1 MIKIYG
7 MITCPDCSYLMDQIA
22 GLKDKYEYVEIGEHV
37 LKMKEFLR
45 LRDSDENVEIFKDV
59 KEAGNEFIFPIIN
72 KHNLENYRDYKNWE
86 FINEG
91 NGNLRLKFSEYLDP
105 SDAGLEAN
113 PR

>member
-59 KEAGNEFIFPIIN
+59 KEAGGVGIPCFV
-72 KHNLENYRDYKNWE
+72 LENGR
-86 FINEG
+86 I
-91 NGNLRLKFSEYLDP
+91 YLDP

>member
-59 KEAGNEFIFPIIN
+59 KEAGGVGIPCFV
-72 KHNLENYRDYKNWE
+72 LENGRISLNPRE
-86 FINEG
+86 
-91 NGNLRLKFSEYLDP
+91 
-105 SDAGLEAN
+105 AGLEAN

>member
-7 MITCPDCSYLMDQIA
+7 MITCPDCSYLLDQIY
-22 GLKDKYEYVEIGEHV
+22 GLEDEYEYIEIGEHV

-45 LRDSDENVEIFKDV
+45 IRDSKDNAEIFKEIKATGGV
-59 KEAGNEFIFPIIN
+59 GIPCFV
-72 KHNLENYRDYKNWE
+72 LENGR
-86 FINEG
+86 I
-91 NGNLRLKFSEYLDP
+91 SLDP

>member
-7 MITCPDCSYLMDQIA
+7 MITCPDCTYLLDQIS
-22 GLKDKYEYVEIGEHV
+22 GLEDEYEYIEIGEHV

-45 LRDSDENVEIFKDV
+45 IRDSKDNAEIFKDIKATGGV
-59 KEAGNEFIFPIIN
+59 GIPCFV
-72 KHNLENYRDYKNWE
+72 LENGR
-86 FINEG
+86 I
-91 NGNLRLKFSEYLDP
+91 SLDP

>member
-7 MITCPDCSYLMDQIA
+7 MITCPDCSYLLDQIS
-22 GLKDKYEYVEIGEHV
+22 GLEDEYEYIEIGEHV

-45 LRDSDENVEIFKDV
+45 IRDSKDNAEIFKDIKATGGV
-59 KEAGNEFIFPIIN
+59 GIPCFV
-72 KHNLENYRDYKNWE
+72 LEDGR
-86 FINEG
+86 I
-91 NGNLRLKFSEYLDP
+91 SLDP

>member
-45 LRDSDENVEIFKDV
+45 LRDSDENVV
-59 KEAGNEFIFPIIN
+59 NLKECKRSGRCWNSLLCI
-72 KHNLENYRDYKNWE
+72 R
-86 FINEG
+86 
-91 NGNLRLKFSEYLDP
+91 NGRISLNP

>member
-7 MITCPDCSYLMDQIA
+7 MITCPDCSYLLDQIS
-22 GLKDKYEYVEIGEHV
+22 GLEDEYEYIEIGEHV

-45 LRDSDENVEIFKDV
+45 IRDSKDNAEIFKDIKATGGV
-59 KEAGNEFIFPIIN
+59 GIPCFV
-72 KHNLENYRDYKNWE
+72 LENGR
-86 FINEG
+86 I
-91 NGNLRLKFSEYLDP
+91 SLDP

>member
-7 MITCPDCSYLMDQIA
+7 MITCPDCSYLLDQIS
-22 GLKDKYEYVEIGEHV
+22 GLEDEYEYIEIGEHV

-45 LRDSDENVEIFKDV
+45 IRDSKDNAEIFKDV
-59 KEAGNEFIFPIIN
+59 KATGGVGIPCFV
-72 KHNLENYRDYKNWE
+72 LENGR
-86 FINEG
+86 I
-91 NGNLRLKFSEYLDP
+91 SLDP

>member
-7 MITCPDCSYLMDQIA
+7 MITCPDCSYLLDQIS
-22 GLKDKYEYVEIGEHV
+22 GLEDEYEYIEIGEHV

-45 LRDSDENVEIFKDV
+45 IRDSKDNTEIFKDIKATGGV
-59 KEAGNEFIFPIIN
+59 GIPCFV
-72 KHNLENYRDYKNWE
+72 LENGR
-86 FINEG
+86 I
-91 NGNLRLKFSEYLDP
+91 SLDP

>member
-7 MITCPDCSYLMDQIA
+7 MITCPDCSYLLDQIS
-22 GLKDKYEYVEIGEHV
+22 GLEDEYEYIEIGEHV

-45 LRDSDENVEIFKDV
+45 IRDSKDNAEIFKDIKATGGV
-59 KEAGNEFIFPIIN
+59 GSPCFV
-72 KHNLENYRDYKNWE
+72 LENGR
-86 FINEG
+86 I
-91 NGNLRLKFSEYLDP
+91 SLDP

>member
-59 KEAGNEFIFPIIN
+59 KEAGGIGIPCFV
-72 KHNLENYRDYKNWE
+72 LENGC
-86 FINEG
+86 I
-91 NGNLRLKFSEYLDP
+91 SLDP

>member
-59 KEAGNEFIFPIIN
+59 KEAGCVGIPGFV
-72 KHNLENYRDYKNWE
+72 LENGR
-86 FINEG
+86 I
-91 NGNLRLKFSEYLDP
+91 SLDP

>member
-7 MITCPDCSYLMDQIA
+7 MITCPDCSYLLDQIS
-22 GLKDKYEYVEIGEHV
+22 GLEDEYEYIEIGEHV

-45 LRDSDENVEIFKDV
+45 IRDSKDNAEIFKDIKATGGV
-59 KEAGNEFIFPIIN
+59 GIPCFI
-72 KHNLENYRDYKNWE
+72 LEDGR
-86 FINEG
+86 I
-91 NGNLRLKFSEYLDP
+91 SLDP

>member
-59 KEAGNEFIFPIIN
+59 KEAGGVGIPCFV
-72 KHNLENYRDYKNWE
+72 LENGL
-86 FINEG
+86 I
-91 NGNLRLKFSEYLDP
+91 SLDP

>member
-7 MITCPDCSYLMDQIA
+7 MITCPDCSYLLDQIS
-22 GLKDKYEYVEIGEHV
+22 GLEDEYEYIEIGEHV

-45 LRDSDENVEIFKDV
+45 IRDAKDNAEIFKDIKATGGV
-59 KEAGNEFIFPIIN
+59 GIPCFV
-72 KHNLENYRDYKNWE
+72 LENGR
-86 FINEG
+86 I
-91 NGNLRLKFSEYLDP
+91 SLDP

>member
-7 MITCPDCSYLMDQIA
+7 MITCPDCSYLLDQIS
-22 GLKDKYEYVEIGEHV
+22 GLEDKYEYIEIGDHV

-45 LRDSDENVEIFKDV
+45 IQDSKDNAEIFKDIKATGGV
-59 KEAGNEFIFPIIN
+59 GIPCFV
-72 KHNLENYRDYKNWE
+72 LENGL
-86 FINEG
+86 I
-91 NGNLRLKFSEYLDP
+91 SLDP

>member
-59 KEAGNEFIFPIIN
+59 KEAGGVGIPCFV
-72 KHNLENYRDYKNWE
+72 LENGR
-86 FINEG
+86 I
-91 NGNLRLKFSEYLDP
+91 SLDP
-105 SDAGLEAN
+105 RDAGLEAN
-113 PR
+113 PQ

>member
-7 MITCPDCSYLMDQIA
+7 MITCPECSYLLDQIS
-22 GLKDKYEYVEIGEHV
+22 GLEDEYEYIEIGEHV

-45 LRDSDENVEIFKDV
+45 IRDSKDNAEIFKDIKATGGV
-59 KEAGNEFIFPIIN
+59 GIPCFV
-72 KHNLENYRDYKNWE
+72 LENGR
-86 FINEG
+86 I
-91 NGNLRLKFSEYLDP
+91 SLDP

>member
-7 MITCPDCSYLMDQIA
+7 MITCPDCSYLLDQIS
-22 GLKDKYEYVEIGEHV
+22 GLEDEYEYIEIGEHV

-59 KEAGNEFIFPIIN
+59 KEEGGVGIPCFV
-72 KHNLENYRDYKNWE
+72 LEDGLISLN
-86 FINEG
+86 
-91 NGNLRLKFSEYLDP
+91 P

>member
-7 MITCPDCSYLMDQIA
+7 MITCPDCSYLMDQIT
-22 GLKDKYEYVEIGEHV
+22 GLEDEYEYIEIGEHV

-45 LRDSDENVEIFKDV
+45 IRDSKDNAEIFKDIKATGGV
-59 KEAGNEFIFPIIN
+59 GIPCFV
-72 KHNLENYRDYKNWE
+72 LENGR
-86 FINEG
+86 I
-91 NGNLRLKFSEYLDP
+91 SLDP

>member
-22 GLKDKYEYVEIGEHV
+22 GLEDEYEYIEIGEHV

-45 LRDSDENVEIFKDV
+45 IRDSKDNAEIFKDIKATGGV
-59 KEAGNEFIFPIIN
+59 GIPCFV
-72 KHNLENYRDYKNWE
+72 LENGRISLN
-86 FINEG
+86 
-91 NGNLRLKFSEYLDP
+91 P

>member
-37 LKMKEFLR
+37 LKMQEFLR

-59 KEAGNEFIFPIIN
+59 KEAGGVGIPCFV
-72 KHNLENYRDYKNWE
+72 LENGL
-86 FINEG
+86 I
-91 NGNLRLKFSEYLDP
+91 SLDP

>member
-59 KEAGNEFIFPIIN
+59 KEAGGVGIPCFV
-72 KHNLENYRDYKNWE
+72 LENGRISLN
-86 FINEG
+86 
-91 NGNLRLKFSEYLDP
+91 P
-105 SDAGLEAN
+105 SVAGLEAN